1 MSSFSQP
8 KCKSPSIHNL
18 NNEIKK
24 INIDILKNNNAH
36 NIKTQNAI
44 SNMLDV
50 INDNNL
56 NLFYKDGTSKFKY
69 NIDQLNLKFYLE
81 TEKILSSTQSDLS
94 HNQNRLFLILFKQ
107 ITLYIKEIERL
118 NLVLIEESKNPSY
131 LKKKVSFIE
140 KQKLEFE
147 TKENLIQSLKNSI
160 SLLEKKLSNAIISEN
175 QIREESEKLKKE
187 VKYYKQLYQQ
197 CIGISPKK
205 TIDNDSKRKS
215 KRTYS
220 DNNQSGS
227 LYNGNVNIN
236 NSQNKTEINL
246 YDKSLYNKSTS
257 KLKII
262 KTVKNKIS
270 YSNNSKKSFNNQNI
284 NNFNNTQK
292 DNSNLNIYNCN
303 SNSNSASNHSSNN
316 IIDDNNNNNK
326 NKTPKSGFNSNKIS
340 HKNISIKRES
350 NNNKEIRE
358 LNKLENLLLDIKNY
372 IKNEN
377 SYLNIHSV
385 KFFNN
390 NNNKTRNLN
399 ENMFFNKKNIT
410 VNNSAINPRFINPKK
425 KLSSNGALDNKIM

>member
-24 INIDILKNNNAH
+24 INIDILKNNNSH

-160 SLLEKKLSNAIISEN
+160 SLLDAIISEN

-316 IIDDNNNNNK
+316 IIDDNNNINNK

-340 HKNISIKRES
+340 HKNISIKRE
-350 NNNKEIRE
+350 NITNKELRE

-410 VNNSAINPRFINPKK
+410 DNNSSINPRFINPKK